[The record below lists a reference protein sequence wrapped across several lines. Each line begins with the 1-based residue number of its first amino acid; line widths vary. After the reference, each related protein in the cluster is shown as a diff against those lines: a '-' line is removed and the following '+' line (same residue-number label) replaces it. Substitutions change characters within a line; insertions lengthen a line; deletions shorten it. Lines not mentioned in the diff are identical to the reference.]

1 VYESAILP
9 SALSTLACE
18 IDTHQLSHTLGEDVR
33 SLHVRPA
40 EEKHPHFHIVTL
52 GGIGGN
58 RTTRLLQ
65 ALVCWFLCVVIRGH
79 GRITLSSTMRILSL
93 GGGRG
98 TVTLGI
104 VGPGA
109 IAGEGALC
117 IIYRFDFVF
126 INVAPANDDGQIC
139 GLCEVNLS
147 DESLHGPQRFGQ
159 GPSIEFGDRAPS
171 GYNVDIAKILQEVSE

>member
-1 VYESAILP
+1 MWGNILTHIGVHHTANGIDGLLLQVTNLPGVYKNAILP

-33 SLHVRPA
+33 SIHVRTA
-40 EEKHPHFHIVTL
+40 NEKHPRFHNATL

-65 ALVCWFLCVVIRGH
+65 ALVCGCRRVVIRGH
-79 GRITLSSTMRILSL
+79 SKITLSSFFTTRILSL
-93 GGGRG
+93 RGRRG

-117 IIYRFDFVF
+117 IIHRVDFVF
-126 INVAPANDDGQIC
+126 INVAPANDDG
-139 GLCEVNLS
+139 
-147 DESLHGPQRFGQ
+147 
-159 GPSIEFGDRAPS
+159 
-171 GYNVDIAKILQEVSE
+171 